1 MNIKTL
7 SKISILILI
16 PLYIFLNPLLEY
28 INNYGKI
35 TYVMDIPAQ
44 SFDNDIEITSS
55 NSENV
60 DIINLP
66 KIEKQIVESWVVA
79 YPEVNGNK
87 EIKIFISKVKNMGID
102 AFIFVK
108 NKNSKVK
115 ILSVGPY
122 VDQTMAITMKN
133 KINKL
138 FNYDGKILRITN

>member
-16 PLYIFLNPLLEY
+16 PLYIFMNPLLEY

-35 TYVMDIPAQ
+35 TYVMDIPTQ

-55 NSENV
+55 NGENI

>member
-35 TYVMDIPAQ
+35 TYVMDIPTQ
-44 SFDNDIEITSS
+44 SFDNDIQITSS

-60 DIINLP
+60 DIVNLP

>member
-16 PLYIFLNPLLEY
+16 PLYIFMNPLLEY

-35 TYVMDIPAQ
+35 TYVMDIPTQ

>member
-35 TYVMDIPAQ
+35 TYVMDIPTQ

>member
-16 PLYIFLNPLLEY
+16 PLYIFMNPLLEY

-35 TYVMDIPAQ
+35 TYVMDIPTQ

-55 NSENV
+55 NGENV

-79 YPEVNGNK
+79 YPEVSGNK
-87 EIKIFISKVKNMGID
+87 EIKVFISKVKNMGID

-115 ILSVGPY
+115 ILSIGPY

>member
-35 TYVMDIPAQ
+35 TYVMDIPTQ

-87 EIKIFISKVKNMGID
+87 ETKIFISKVKNMGID

>member
-35 TYVMDIPAQ
+35 TYVMDIPTQ

-60 DIINLP
+60 DIIYLP
-66 KIEKQIVESWVVA
+66 KIEKQIVESWVGA

>member
-7 SKISILILI
+7 SKKSILILI
-16 PLYIFLNPLLEY
+16 PLNIFLNPLLEY

-35 TYVMDIPAQ
+35 TYVMDIPTQ

-79 YPEVNGNK
+79 YPEVSGNK
-87 EIKIFISKVKNMGID
+87 ESKVFISKVKNFLKSCMVFFLHWHSIH
-102 AFIFVK
+102 ASFYWNYTTIIFV
-108 NKNSKVK
+108 
-115 ILSVGPY
+115 I
-122 VDQTMAITMKN
+122 I
-133 KINKL
+133 
-138 FNYDGKILRITN
+138 FF